1 MRSADGA
8 MSEQSLKSGEWTKL
22 IDEIVADRWFNPET
36 NTVMSVDYDRIE
48 FDRSL
53 DGAEA
58 DLVQSMELGS
68 SFAVVCDTATYDALG
83 SRVARN
89 MSELGPV
96 EAIVLDHP
104 HADLATV
111 EQLKEKIKKYE
122 ELSRS
127 DQGQ

>member
-1 MRSADGA
+1 MVRSADGA

-68 SFAVVCDTATYDALG
+68 SFARFRLG
-83 SRVARN
+83 
-89 MSELGPV
+89 
-96 EAIVLDHP
+96 
-104 HADLATV
+104 
-111 EQLKEKIKKYE
+111 Y
-122 ELSRS
+122 
-127 DQGQ
+127 